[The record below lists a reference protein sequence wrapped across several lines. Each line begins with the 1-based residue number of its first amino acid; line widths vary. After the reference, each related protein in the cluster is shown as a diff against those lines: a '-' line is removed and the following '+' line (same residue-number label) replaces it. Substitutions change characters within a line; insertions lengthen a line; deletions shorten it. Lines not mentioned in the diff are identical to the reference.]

1 MKSMKNLFKI
11 VLLSLCLCGF
21 HGAIAAAEKGTAE
34 EAVAM
39 VKKAKEFIKKNGK
52 EKAFAEFNNP
62 GGQFVQGDL
71 YVMVYD
77 MEGLNKA
84 HGGNPRLIGK
94 NLLDIKDAN
103 GVFIVKSFIEVATTK
118 GKGWVD
124 YKWFNK
130 VSNAVEP
137 KSTYVEKHEDVLVG
151 VGIYK

>member
-1 MKSMKNLFKI
+1 MKNLVKI
-11 VLLSLCLCGF
+11 ILLSLCLFGF
-21 HGAIAAAEKGTAE
+21 RGAAMAAEKGTPE
-34 EAVAM
+34 QAVAM
-39 VKKAKEFIKKNGK
+39 VKKAEEFIKKNGK
-52 EKAFAEFNNP
+52 EKAFAEFNSP
-62 GGQFVQGDL
+62 SGQFIQGDL

-103 GVFIVKSFIEVATTK
+103 GVFIVKRFIEVANTK

-130 VSNAVEP
+130 VSNAVEA
-137 KSTYVEKHEDVLVG
+137 KSTYVEKYDDILVG

>member
-1 MKSMKNLFKI
+1 MKNLFKS
-11 VLLSLCLCGF
+11 LLFSLCLLGF
-21 HGAIAAAEKGTAE
+21 HGAGLAAEKGTAD

-39 VKKAKEFIKKNGK
+39 VKKGVDFIKKNGK
-52 EKAFAEFNNP
+52 DKAFAEFNNP
-62 GGQFVQGDL
+62 NGQFIKGDL

-103 GVFIVKSFIEVATTK
+103 GVYIVKSFIDVANTK
-118 GKGWVD
+118 GKGWID

-137 KSTYVEKHEDVLVG
+137 KSTYVEKYDDILVG

>member
-1 MKSMKNLFKI
+1 MKNLFKI
-11 VLLSLCLCGF
+11 VLLTLCLFGF
-21 HGAIAAAEKGTAE
+21 RGAAMAADKGTAE

-62 GGQFVQGDL
+62 SGQFVKGDL

-103 GVFIVKSFIEVATTK
+103 GVFIVRSFIEVANTK
-118 GKGWVD
+118 GNGWVD
-124 YKWFNK
+124 YRWVNN
-130 VSNAVEP
+130 VTNTVES
-137 KSTYVEKHEDVLVG
+137 KSTYVEKADDILVG